1 MNLYVI
7 LRVLYDEY
15 WQRESFGE
23 AVCASFDEE
32 QAREIVRARNL
43 AGWRESPA
51 RFAAAF
57 QWQLED
63 WGFQGLGP
71 GDIDDETLLVL
82 IDDDRRLF
90 EVVAV
95 DLAPITRAMTRAG
108 QRRALRE
115 LSPLLRPW
123 NDDAADALASL
134 KENR

>member
-7 LRVLYDEY
+7 LQVLYDEY
-15 WQRESFGE
+15 WQREGFGE

-32 QAREIVRARNL
+32 QASEIVRARNL

-51 RFAAAF
+51 RFAKAF
-57 QWQLED
+57 QWRLED

-71 GDIDDETLLVL
+71 SDIDDETLLVL

-90 EVVAV
+90 EVVVV
-95 DLAPITRAMTRAG
+95 DLAPVARAMTSGG
-108 QRRALRE
+108 QRRTLRE